1 MGKRQLLVSVVL
13 VRPAHEILVPWLPVL
28 SLSLDVPLA
37 FTRSRHQETL
47 ANGKSLRTGHELIS
61 LSRPLIKVATAV
73 PAETFYFHAL
83 EKLQSS
89 GRWG

>member
-28 SLSLDVPLA
+28 SLSIDVPPC
-37 FTRSRHQETL
+37 FHQVKTPRDTFGTP
-47 ANGKSLRTGHELIS
+47 ANSKSLCIGHELIS

-73 PAETFYFHAL
+73 PAET
-83 EKLQSS
+83 
-89 GRWG
+89 